1 MVRIRG
7 WLETQSGTWQ
17 REEALW
23 IGHCLSL
30 PSGLAQM
37 LGCSRLS
44 DWWLV
49 GEPLT
54 MVYVRV
60 SLGNQSLTKYG
71 DPNMTHGSNS
81 AHFLCTAPAP
91 YNDMNYL

>member
-1 MVRIRG
+1 VFVKWFGFVGG
-7 WLETQSGTWQ
+7 WRRNPRPWQ

-30 PSGLAQM
+30 PSSLAQM

-44 DWWLV
+44 VWWLV

-60 SLGNQSLTKYG
+60 SLGNQSLTKNG
-71 DPNMTHGSNS
+71 DPNMTHG
-81 AHFLCTAPAP
+81 
-91 YNDMNYL
+91 